1 MGEAGAG
8 QAVSLDSVLAGIT
21 PKVVRAKVCLR
32 GDLIDTL
39 ERLEA
44 DYRQAL
50 ADDDNLGGEAAAKL
64 AERIAEVQAE
74 AEQASV
80 EFVFH
85 AIGQRPWADLI
96 AEHPPTP
103 EGKKNGEQFDPKTF
117 PFAAVAASCVQPTG
131 VTFAGVEKLY
141 EKVNFGQWQALWGA
155 CLEANIGTVS
165 VPRSAAAS
173 VTRRRSAGS

>member
-1 MGEAGAG
+1 MGEAEAG
-8 QAVSLDSVLAGIT
+8 QVVSLDAVLAGIT

-32 GDLIDTL
+32 GDLIDEL
-39 ERLEA
+39 EQLEA
-44 DYRQAL
+44 EYRRLSQSDDLSGGPAEDV
-50 ADDDNLGGEAAAKL
+50 AD
-64 AERIAEVQAE
+64 RIAVVQSE
-74 AEQASV
+74 AEQSSV

-96 AEHPPTP
+96 AEHPPSP
-103 EGKKNGEQFDPKTF
+103 DGKKNGEQFDPKTF